1 MTEELNLNGLTIE
14 VENEDTLKQ
23 VVANKDNIE
32 ALMKKCYNL
41 NNEKKALDID
51 LANKKGDFKDL
62 LNSMGILKIVT
73 SDFTMKNSP
82 SKRFSGW
89 KDEGALLELIPED
102 LRGLETMGFDRAK
115 IEALI
120 KEKKIPKAALELMD
134 FNETKAIR
142 FTPIIEKA
150 KTD

>member
-23 VVANKDNIE
+23 VVANKDDIE

-102 LRGLETMGFDRAK
+102 LRGLETMNPDRAK
-115 IEALI
+115 IEALV
-120 KEKKIPKAALELMD
+120 KAKKIPKAALELMD
-134 FNETKAIR
+134 FSETKAIR
-142 FTPIIEKA
+142 FTPIVEKA

>member
-23 VVANKDNIE
+23 VVANKDDIE

-102 LRGLETMGFDRAK
+102 LRGLETMSPDRAK

-120 KEKKIPKAALELMD
+120 KEKKIPKAALELMY
-134 FNETKAIR
+134 FKETKAIR
-142 FTPIIEKA
+142 FTPIVEKA